1 MSDNPE
7 VNDPEVNDPEVNI
20 IGVDTSLSTNWL
32 GLLISEIILYN
43 FWIDILDCLEE
54 FGGQP
59 SP

>member
-1 MSDNPE
+1 MSDN
-7 VNDPEVNDPEVNI
+7 PEVNDPEVNI

>member
-43 FWIDILDCLEE
+43 FPFII
-54 FGGQP
+54 
-59 SP
+59 